1 MLKGSKKMALALPGP
16 RSRSRMPYSAPT
28 FLNWEQKILSN
39 PEREAPSTCEPTK
52 ARVVAENQPT
62 SLKREVEMK
71 AKSSEVELR
80 AKTPAEFRRM
90 CDDHNLQCLIGH
102 PACEADRVLQESA
115 DAVKELAQW
124 IGDNDRDLIASH
136 YAIMAAHIARG
147 LR

>member
-1 MLKGSKKMALALPGP
+1 
-16 RSRSRMPYSAPT
+16 
-28 FLNWEQKILSN
+28 
-39 PEREAPSTCEPTK
+39 
-52 ARVVAENQPT
+52 
-62 SLKREVEMK
+62 
-71 AKSSEVELR
+71 
-80 AKTPAEFRRM
+80 M